1 MVRPNRLGT
10 QAPLQLSFE
19 EVTAH
24 AERKVLMELDEKGAL
39 IFGNSWWILGQQF
52 RPRPINLFNIIIII
66 THNNYTYII
75 MYNNFT

>member
-39 IFGNSWWILGQQF
+39 IFGNS
-52 RPRPINLFNIIIII
+52 
-66 THNNYTYII
+66 
-75 MYNNFT
+75 